1 MDGLGEAIAQPQRVV
16 QLDRGSDPF
25 APRLDAARGEGA
37 AHGARV
43 EAQRGAHEGERL
55 GDVGEMQGR
64 YRGDVGEM

>member
-1 MDGLGEAIAQPQRVV
+1 MDGLGEAIAQPQRIV
-16 QLDRGSDPF
+16 QLDRGGDPL
-25 APRLDAARGEGA
+25 AARLDAACSQGA

-64 YRGDVGEM
+64 CRGDAGEM